1 MIGSRTDSEV
11 GPSGARLSVAEIILR
26 FLFGVQFGLP
36 IADIVVGASRS
47 GVGSIRFVVLVAG
60 IVVIIVP
67 IDVMML
73 TSHRLRRSDPKRFPW
88 AGGVLYTLM
97 TGIPLLY

>member
-1 MIGSRTDSEV
+1 MAEV
-11 GPSGARLSVAEIILR
+11 ILR

-36 IADIVVGASRS
+36 IADIVVSALRNGIEN
-47 GVGSIRFVVLVAG
+47 VGFVVLVAG
-60 IVVIIVP
+60 IVVIIIP
-67 IDVMML
+67 IDVLML
-73 TSHRLRRSDPKRFPW
+73 TSHRLRRSDPRRFPW